1 MSRELIEKIV
11 VTLVLV
17 AWYFLMPQKGYTADT
32 EDPAHITYI
41 LCHANIWHLAGNVF
55 VLWMMKGRLHIASS
69 ITIAILCS
77 YIPVIGTIWDS
88 FVFDGETMGFSG
100 VIFAIAGIQWGW
112 YIFDSYGEKRKKAE
126 KTFLTKVLPFAFVGI
141 LIPHI
146 NWCIHLYCMMSG
158 FIYGRCRR

>member
-1 MSRELIEKIV
+1 MSRELIEKIA

-41 LCHANIWHLAGNVF
+41 LCHANIYHLAGNVF

-88 FVFDGETMGFSG
+88 FVFDGGLFVNLPSINTFRTHRKWDFGCVGFSAMFIEG
-100 VIFAIAGIQWGW
+100 NSRTCFL
-112 YIFDSYGEKRKKAE
+112 YIFSN
-126 KTFLTKVLPFAFVGI
+126 T
-141 LIPHI
+141 
-146 NWCIHLYCMMSG
+146 
-158 FIYGRCRR
+158 